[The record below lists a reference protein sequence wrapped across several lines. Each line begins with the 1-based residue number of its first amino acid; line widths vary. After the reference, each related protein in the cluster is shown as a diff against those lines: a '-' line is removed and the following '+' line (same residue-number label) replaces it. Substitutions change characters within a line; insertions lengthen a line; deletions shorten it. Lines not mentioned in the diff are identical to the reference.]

1 VLPPSDQAKSKPNL
15 RQGTFTP
22 SQDHAKD
29 TLNMSRLQPA
39 RGTSDLLPEAM
50 AAHRRVIDTA
60 RDAASLY
67 GFQEMAT
74 PIFEF
79 AEVFSRPLGDSSDV
93 VTKETYNFTDRGGET
108 LTLRPENTAGVVRAM
123 ISNGLT
129 QSLPLKFFYAGPMF
143 RYERPQKGRMRQ
155 FHQIGI
161 EYLGPR
167 DGLADAEI
175 IGCGARVLDGL
186 GVLDRCTLH
195 LNSLGDTESRQ
206 AYRAAL
212 LAFLEAH
219 AGDLSEDS
227 QKRMQT
233 NPLRIL
239 DSKDKGDR
247 VILADAPRLDAFL
260 NESSKTHFA
269 TVTAS
274 LDKASIAWQFDPLLV
289 RGLDYYC
296 HTAFEFITD
305 ALGAQGTVL
314 GGGRYDGLSEM
325 LAGPPVAGVGWAAGV
340 ERLAMLAGAEAPVAP
355 PVAVMAMDDDAG
367 VAAYAVAEVL
377 RNAGIAVDVPTGGAI
392 GKRLKKADRAGVRM
406 AVILGSDEIA
416 NGTAQIRNLA
426 AGTQHEIAQADL
438 PSHLASALATATDGP
453 SA

>member
-1 VLPPSDQAKSKPNL
+1 
-15 RQGTFTP
+15 
-22 SQDHAKD
+22 
-29 TLNMSRLQPA
+29 MSRLQPA
-39 RGTSDLLPEAM
+39 RGTSDLLPDAM
-50 AAHRRVIDTA
+50 AAHRQVVTTA
-60 RDAASLY
+60 REASARY

-108 LTLRPENTAGVVRAM
+108 FTLRPENTASVVRAM

-161 EYLGPR
+161 EFLGPR

-175 IGCGARVLDGL
+175 IACGARVLSDL
-186 GVLDRCTLH
+186 GVLDKCKLH
-195 LNSLGDTESRQ
+195 LNSLGDTDSRQ
-206 AYRAAL
+206 AYRSAL
-212 LAFLEAH
+212 VAFLERH

-227 QKRMQT
+227 QARLKT

-239 DSKDKGDR
+239 DSKNAGDR
-247 VILADAPRLDAFL
+247 DILVDAPRLDAHL
-260 NESSKTHFA
+260 NAESAAHFKA
-269 TVTAS
+269 VTTA
-274 LDKASIAWQFDPLLV
+274 LDAAGINWEFDPLLV

-325 LAGPPVAGVGWAAGV
+325 LGGPPVAGVGWAAGI
-340 ERLAMLAGAEAPVAP
+340 ERLAMLAGNAPVDMP
-355 PVAVMAMDDDAG
+355 RVAVMSAEEDADST
-367 VAAYAVAEVL
+367 AFALAEAL
-377 RNAGIAVDVPTGGAI
+377 RTAGIAVDLPTGGNI
-392 GKRLKKADRAGVRM
+392 GKRMKKADRAGIRY
-406 AVILGSDEIA
+406 AVILGGAELAS
-416 NGTAQIRNLA
+416 GTVQLRDLGEGAQ
-426 AGTQHEIAQADL
+426 EEVAQADL
-438 PSHLASALATATDGP
+438 VARLLQNPGNEDAS
-453 SA
+453 

>member
-1 VLPPSDQAKSKPNL
+1 
-15 RQGTFTP
+15 
-22 SQDHAKD
+22 
-29 TLNMSRLQPA
+29 MSRLQTA

-60 RDAASLY
+60 RDMSSLY

-195 LNSLGDTESRQ
+195 LNSLGDSESRQ
-206 AYRAAL
+206 AYRTAL
-212 LAFLEAH
+212 LAFLDTH

-227 QKRMQT
+227 QTRLQT

-247 VILADAPRLDAFL
+247 AILAEAPRLDEYL
-260 NESSKTHFA
+260 NDISKAHFA
-269 TVTAS
+269 VVTES
-274 LDKASIAWQFDPLLV
+274 LDKAGIAWRFDPLLV

-305 ALGAQGTVL
+305 DLGAQGTVL

-325 LAGPPVAGVGWAAGV
+325 LGGPPVPGVGWAAGV

-355 PVAVMAMDDDAG
+355 PVAVMPMDDDAG
-367 VAAYAVAEVL
+367 VAAYAVAEML
-377 RNAGIAVDVPTGGAI
+377 RDAGIAVDVPTGGAI
-392 GKRLKKADRAGVRM
+392 GKRLKKADRAGVRI

-416 NGTAQIRNLA
+416 GGTAQLRDLTT
-426 AGTQHEIAQADL
+426 GTQDEIAQADL
-438 PSHLASALATATDGP
+438 SSHLAGTLANHTDGT

>member
-1 VLPPSDQAKSKPNL
+1 L
-15 RQGTFTP
+15 
-22 SQDHAKD
+22 QDHAKD
-29 TLNMSRLQPA
+29 TLKMSRLQPA

-60 RDAASLY
+60 RDASSLY

-186 GVLDRCTLH
+186 GVLGRCTLH

-206 AYRAAL
+206 AYRTAL

-219 AGDLSEDS
+219 AGDLSADS
-227 QKRMQT
+227 QTRLQT

-247 VILADAPRLDAFL
+247 AILAAAPRLDEYL
-260 NESSKTHFA
+260 NDSSKAHFA
-269 TVTAS
+269 AVTAS
-274 LDKASIAWQFDPLLV
+274 LDKAGIAWRFDPLLV

-305 ALGAQGTVL
+305 DLGAQGTVL

-325 LAGPPVAGVGWAAGV
+325 LGGPPVPGVGWAAGV
-340 ERLAMLAGAEAPVAP
+340 ERLAMLAGADAPAAP
-355 PVAVMAMDDDAG
+355 PVAVMPMDDDAG
-367 VAAYAVAEVL
+367 VAAYAIAETL

-406 AVILGSDEIA
+406 AVILGSEEVA
-416 NGTAQIRNLA
+416 GGTAQLRDLK
-426 AGTQHEIAQADL
+426 AGTQDEVAQADL
-438 PSHLASALATATDGP
+438 PSHLAGALAKHGDG
-453 SA
+453 AGA

>member
-1 VLPPSDQAKSKPNL
+1 
-15 RQGTFTP
+15 
-22 SQDHAKD
+22 
-29 TLNMSRLQPA
+29 MSRLQTA

-60 RDAASLY
+60 RDMSSLY

-195 LNSLGDTESRQ
+195 LNSLGDSESRQ
-206 AYRAAL
+206 AYRTAL
-212 LAFLEAH
+212 LAFLDTH

-227 QKRMQT
+227 QTRLQT

-247 VILADAPRLDAFL
+247 AILAEAPRLDEYL
-260 NESSKTHFA
+260 NDISKAHFA
-269 TVTAS
+269 AVTES
-274 LDKASIAWQFDPLLV
+274 LNKAGIAWRFDPLLV

-305 ALGAQGTVL
+305 DLGAQGTVL

-325 LAGPPVAGVGWAAGV
+325 LGGPPVPGVGWAAGV

-355 PVAVMAMDDDAG
+355 PVAVMPMDDDAG
-367 VAAYAVAEVL
+367 VAAYAVAEML
-377 RNAGIAVDVPTGGAI
+377 RDAGIAVDVPTGGAI
-392 GKRLKKADRAGVRM
+392 GKRLKKADRAGVRI

-416 NGTAQIRNLA
+416 GGTAQLRDLTT
-426 AGTQHEIAQADL
+426 GTQDEIAQADL
-438 PSHLASALATATDGP
+438 SSHLAGTLANHTDGT

>member
-1 VLPPSDQAKSKPNL
+1 
-15 RQGTFTP
+15 
-22 SQDHAKD
+22 
-29 TLNMSRLQPA
+29 MSRLQPA
-39 RGTSDLLPEAM
+39 RGTSDLLPASM
-50 AAHRRVIDTA
+50 AAHRAVIDTA
-60 RDAASLY
+60 RDAATRY

-123 ISNGLT
+123 ISNSLA

-167 DGLADAEI
+167 DGIADAEI
-175 IGCGARVLDGL
+175 IGCGARVLGAL
-186 GVLDRCTLH
+186 GVLDRCRLH
-195 LNSLGDTESRQ
+195 LNSLGDADSRQ
-206 AYRAAL
+206 AYRTAL
-212 LAFLEAH
+212 VAYFSAH
-219 AGDLSEDS
+219 AADLSEDS
-227 QKRMQT
+227 QARLKT

-239 DSKDKGDR
+239 DSKDAGDR
-247 VILADAPRLDAFL
+247 AILGSAPRLNEYL
-260 NESSKTHFA
+260 NEDSRRHFA
-269 TVTAS
+269 SVTGA
-274 LDKASIAWQFDPLLV
+274 LDAAGIAWTFDPLLV

-325 LAGPPVAGVGWAAGV
+325 LGGPPVPGVGWAAGV
-340 ERLAMLAGAEAPVAP
+340 ERLAMLLGDVDPVVP
-355 PVAVMAMDDDAG
+355 RVAVMPMDGDAES
-367 VAAYAVAEVL
+367 AAFALAEQL
-377 RNAGIAVDVPTGGAI
+377 RGAGIDVDLPTAGAI
-392 GKRLKKADRAGVRM
+392 GKRLKKADRAGVTH
-406 AVILGSDEIA
+406 AVIMGSDEVA
-416 NGTAQIRNLA
+416 SGTAQLRDLV
-426 AGTQHEIAQADL
+426 AGTQIELPRADL
-438 PSHLASALATATDGP
+438 AKALLDVLKQDKM
-453 SA
+453 S

>member
-1 VLPPSDQAKSKPNL
+1 
-15 RQGTFTP
+15 
-22 SQDHAKD
+22 
-29 TLNMSRLQPA
+29 MSRLQPA
-39 RGTSDLLPEAM
+39 RGTSDLLPDAM
-50 AAHRRVIDTA
+50 AAHRQVVTTA
-60 RDAASLY
+60 REASARY

-108 LTLRPENTAGVVRAM
+108 FSLRPENTAGVVRAM

-161 EYLGPR
+161 EFLGPR

-175 IGCGARVLDGL
+175 IACGARVLSDL
-186 GVLDRCTLH
+186 GVLDKCKLH
-195 LNSLGDTESRQ
+195 LNSLGDTDSRQ
-206 AYRAAL
+206 AYRSAL
-212 LAFLEAH
+212 VAFLERH

-227 QKRMQT
+227 QARLKT

-239 DSKDKGDR
+239 DSKNAGDR
-247 VILADAPRLDAFL
+247 NILVDAPRLDAHL
-260 NESSKTHFA
+260 NAESAAHFKA
-269 TVTAS
+269 VTTA
-274 LDKASIAWQFDPLLV
+274 LDAAGINWEFDPLLV

-325 LAGPPVAGVGWAAGV
+325 LGGPPVAGVGWAAGI
-340 ERLAMLAGAEAPVAP
+340 ERLAMLAGNAPVDMP
-355 PVAVMAMDDDAG
+355 RVAVMSAEEDADST
-367 VAAYAVAEVL
+367 AFALAEAL
-377 RNAGIAVDVPTGGAI
+377 RTAGIAVDLPTGGNI
-392 GKRLKKADRAGVRM
+392 GKRMKKADRAGIRY
-406 AVILGSDEIA
+406 AVILGGAELAS
-416 NGTAQIRNLA
+416 GTVQLRDLGEGAQ
-426 AGTQHEIAQADL
+426 EEVAQADL
-438 PSHLASALATATDGP
+438 VVRLMQNLGNEDAS
-453 SA
+453 

>member
-1 VLPPSDQAKSKPNL
+1 
-15 RQGTFTP
+15 
-22 SQDHAKD
+22 
-29 TLNMSRLQPA
+29 MSRLQPA
-39 RGTSDLLPEAM
+39 RGTADLMPEMM
-50 AAHRRVIDTA
+50 AAHRKVIDTA
-60 RDAASLY
+60 RDAAGCY
-67 GFQEMAT
+67 GFQEMST

-167 DGLADAEI
+167 DGVADAEI
-175 IGCGARVLDGL
+175 IGCGARILDQL
-186 GVLDRCTLH
+186 GVLDKCTLH
-195 LNSLGDTESRQ
+195 LNSLGDTASRA
-206 AYRAAL
+206 AYREAL
-212 LAFLEAH
+212 VAFFQSH
-219 AGDLSEDS
+219 ANDLSEDS
-227 QKRMQT
+227 RIRLGT

-239 DSKDKGDR
+239 DSKDVGDR
-247 VILADAPRLDAFL
+247 AIIDGAPRLNAFL
-260 NESSKTHFA
+260 NDESKAHFDK
-269 TVTAS
+269 VCQV
-274 LDKASIAWQFDPLLV
+274 LDAASISWTFDPLLV

-325 LAGPPVAGVGWAAGV
+325 LGGPPVAGVGWAAGV
-340 ERLAMLAGAEAPVAP
+340 ERLAMLVGDVSPTVP
-355 PVAVMAMDDDAG
+355 LVAVMAMD
-367 VAAYAVAEVL
+367 AADEGTAFALAEAL
-377 RNAGIAVDVPTGGAI
+377 RHAGISVDLPTGGNI
-392 GKRLKKADRAGVRM
+392 GKRMKKADKAGIRF
-406 AVILGSDEIA
+406 AAILGSDEIA
-416 NGTAQIRNLA
+416 SGTAQLR
-426 AGTQHEIAQADL
+426 DL
-438 PSHLASALATATDGP
+438 GDGKQTEVAMGELPATIVTHLAEGV
-453 SA
+453 

>member
-1 VLPPSDQAKSKPNL
+1 
-15 RQGTFTP
+15 
-22 SQDHAKD
+22 
-29 TLNMSRLQPA
+29 MSRLQPA
-39 RGTSDLLPEAM
+39 RGTSDLLPSTM

-60 RDAASLY
+60 RDAAGLY

-175 IGCGARVLDGL
+175 IACGARALAGL
-186 GVLDRCTLH
+186 GVLDRCRLH
-195 LNSLGDTESRQ
+195 LNSLCDAESRQ
-206 AYRAAL
+206 AYRAAP

-219 AGDLSEDS
+219 ASELSVDS
-227 QKRMQT
+227 QARLKT

-239 DSKDKGDR
+239 DSKDAGDR
-247 VILADAPRLDAFL
+247 AILENAPRLDGYL
-260 NESSKTHFA
+260 NDASKRHFA
-269 TVTAS
+269 AVTGA
-274 LDKASIAWQFDPLLV
+274 LDSAGIDWTFDPLLV

-325 LAGPPVAGVGWAAGV
+325 LGGPPVAGVGWAAGV
-340 ERLAMLAGAEAPVAP
+340 ERLSMLVGEQEPATP
-355 PVAVMAMDDDAG
+355 PVAILPMDGDGESEAHRLAEMLRDSG
-367 VAAYAVAEVL
+367 V
-377 RNAGIAVDVPTGGAI
+377 AVDVSAGGAI
-392 GKRLKKADRAGVRM
+392 GKRLKKADRAGARL
-406 AVILGSDEIA
+406 AVILGSDE
-416 NGTAQIRNLA
+416 LA
-426 AGTQHEIAQADL
+426 AGTAQLRDLATGTQSSIAQADL
-438 PSHLASALATATDGP
+438 AAALHAALADDDDG
-453 SA
+453 AA

>member
-1 VLPPSDQAKSKPNL
+1 
-15 RQGTFTP
+15 
-22 SQDHAKD
+22 
-29 TLNMSRLQPA
+29 MSRLQTA

-60 RDAASLY
+60 RDMSSLY

-93 VTKETYNFTDRGGET
+93 VTKESYNFTDRGGET

-195 LNSLGDTESRQ
+195 LNSLGDSESRQ
-206 AYRAAL
+206 AYRTAL
-212 LAFLEAH
+212 LAFLDTH

-227 QKRMQT
+227 QTRLQT

-247 VILADAPRLDAFL
+247 AILAEAPRLDEYL
-260 NESSKTHFA
+260 NDISKAHFA
-269 TVTAS
+269 AVTES
-274 LDKASIAWQFDPLLV
+274 LDKAGIAWRFDPLLV

-305 ALGAQGTVL
+305 DLGAQGTVL

-325 LAGPPVAGVGWAAGV
+325 LGGPPVPGVGWAAGV

-355 PVAVMAMDDDAG
+355 PVAVMPMDDDAG
-367 VAAYAVAEVL
+367 VAAYAVAEML
-377 RNAGIAVDVPTGGAI
+377 RDAGIAVDVPTGGAI
-392 GKRLKKADRAGVRM
+392 GKRLKKADRAGVRI

-416 NGTAQIRNLA
+416 GGTAQLRDLTT
-426 AGTQHEIAQADL
+426 GTQDEIAQADL
-438 PSHLASALATATDGP
+438 SSHLAGTLANHTDGT

>member
-1 VLPPSDQAKSKPNL
+1 
-15 RQGTFTP
+15 
-22 SQDHAKD
+22 
-29 TLNMSRLQPA
+29 MSRLQPA
-39 RGTSDLLPEAM
+39 RGTSDLLPAAM
-50 AAHRRVIDTA
+50 AAHRRVIAAAQRAAA
-60 RDAASLY
+60 RY

-123 ISNGLT
+123 ISNSLA

-167 DGLADAEI
+167 DGIADAEI
-175 IGCGARVLDGL
+175 IACGARVLDDL
-186 GVLDRCTLH
+186 GVLGSCRLH
-195 LNSLGDTESRQ
+195 LNSLGDTASRQ

-212 LAFLEAH
+212 VAFLQSH

-227 QKRMQT
+227 QARLKT

-247 VILADAPRLDAFL
+247 AILTGAPRLDAHL
-260 NESSKTHFA
+260 NDDSKAHFA
-269 TVTAS
+269 AVKGA
-274 LDKASIAWQFDPLLV
+274 LDAAGISWTFDPLLV

-305 ALGAQGTVL
+305 ELGAQGTVL

-325 LAGPPVAGVGWAAGV
+325 LGGPPVAGVGWAAGV
-340 ERLAMLAGAEAPVAP
+340 ERLAMLLGEVAP
-355 PVAVMAMDDDAG
+355 NAPRVAVMPMDADVEARAFALAEQLRAG
-367 VAAYAVAEVL
+367 
-377 RNAGIAVDVPTGGAI
+377 GIPVDLPTGGAI
-392 GKRLKKADRAGVRM
+392 GKRMKKADRAGIRA
-406 AVILGSDEIA
+406 AVVLGSDEVA
-416 NGTAQIRNLA
+416 AGTAQLRDLR
-426 AGTQHEIAQADL
+426 AGTQAEIAQADL
-438 PSHLASALATATDGP
+438 AAAILSMIGSQPDG
-453 SA
+453 SGS

>member
-1 VLPPSDQAKSKPNL
+1 
-15 RQGTFTP
+15 
-22 SQDHAKD
+22 
-29 TLNMSRLQPA
+29 MSRLQPA
-39 RGTSDLLPEAM
+39 RGTSDLLPSTM

-60 RDAASLY
+60 RDAAGLY

-175 IGCGARVLDGL
+175 IACGARVLAGL
-186 GVLDRCTLH
+186 GVLDRCRLH
-195 LNSLGDTESRQ
+195 LNSLGDAESRQ

-212 LAFLEAH
+212 LAFLESH
-219 AGDLSEDS
+219 AAELSKDS
-227 QKRMQT
+227 QARLQT

-239 DSKDKGDR
+239 DSKDAGDR
-247 VILADAPRLDAFL
+247 AILENAPRLDGYL
-260 NESSKTHFA
+260 NDVSKRHFA
-269 TVTAS
+269 AVTGA
-274 LDKASIAWQFDPLLV
+274 LDSAGIDWTFDPLLV

-325 LAGPPVAGVGWAAGV
+325 LGGPPVAGVGWAAGV
-340 ERLAMLAGAEAPVAP
+340 ERLSMLVGEQEPATP
-355 PVAVMAMDDDAG
+355 PVAILPMDEDGESEAHRLAEMLRDNG
-367 VAAYAVAEVL
+367 VA
-377 RNAGIAVDVPTGGAI
+377 VDLSAGGAI
-392 GKRLKKADRAGVRM
+392 GKRLKKADRAGARL
-406 AVILGSDEIA
+406 AVILGSDE
-416 NGTAQIRNLA
+416 LA
-426 AGTQHEIAQADL
+426 AGTAQLRDLATGTQSSIVQADL
-438 PSHLASALATATDGP
+438 AAALHAALAGADDG
-453 SA
+453 AA

>member
-1 VLPPSDQAKSKPNL
+1 
-15 RQGTFTP
+15 
-22 SQDHAKD
+22 
-29 TLNMSRLQPA
+29 MSRLQPA

-50 AAHRRVIDTA
+50 TAHRRVIDAA
-60 RDAASLY
+60 RDASSLY

-79 AEVFSRPLGDSSDV
+79 ADVFSRPLGDSSDV

-206 AYRAAL
+206 AYRTAL
-212 LAFLEAH
+212 LAFLDTH

-227 QKRMQT
+227 QIRLRT

-247 VILADAPRLDAFL
+247 VILAEAPRLDGYL
-260 NESSKTHFA
+260 NDISKAHFA

-274 LDKASIAWQFDPLLV
+274 LDKAGIAWRLDPLLV

-305 ALGAQGTVL
+305 DLGAQGTVL

-325 LAGPPVAGVGWAAGV
+325 LGGPPVPGVGWAAGV
-340 ERLAMLAGAEAPVAP
+340 ERLAMLSGADAPVAP
-355 PVAVMAMDDDAG
+355 LVAVMPMDDDAG
-367 VAAYAVAEVL
+367 VAAYAVAEML

-392 GKRLKKADRAGVRM
+392 GKRLKKADRAGVRI

-416 NGTAQIRNLA
+416 GGTAQLRDLT
-426 AGTQHEIAQADL
+426 AGTQDEIAQADL
-438 PSHLASALATATDGP
+438 SSYLASTLANRTDGTG
-453 SA
+453 A

>member
-1 VLPPSDQAKSKPNL
+1 
-15 RQGTFTP
+15 
-22 SQDHAKD
+22 
-29 TLNMSRLQPA
+29 MSRLQPA
-39 RGTSDLLPEAM
+39 RGTTDLMPAAM
-50 AAHRRVIDTA
+50 AGHQRVIGTA
-60 RDAASLY
+60 RAAAGLY

-74 PIFEF
+74 PMFEF

-175 IGCGARVLDGL
+175 IGCGARILDDL
-186 GVLDRCTLH
+186 SVLDRCTLH
-195 LNSLGDTESRQ
+195 LNSLGDSESRQ

-212 LAFLEAH
+212 VDFLNAHEA
-219 AGDLSEDS
+219 DLSEDS
-227 QKRMQT
+227 RT
-233 NPLRIL
+233 RLTSNPLRIL
-239 DSKDKGDR
+239 DSKDAGDR
-247 VILADAPRLDAFL
+247 AILENAPRLDGYL
-260 NESSKTHFA
+260 NDASKRHFA
-269 TVTAS
+269 AVTGA
-274 LDKASIAWQFDPLLV
+274 LDSAGIDWTFDPLLV

-325 LAGPPVAGVGWAAGV
+325 LGGPPVAGVGWAAGV
-340 ERLAMLAGAEAPVAP
+340 ERLSMLVGEQEPATP
-355 PVAVMAMDDDAG
+355 PVAILPMDGDGESEAHRLAEMLRDSG
-367 VAAYAVAEVL
+367 VA
-377 RNAGIAVDVPTGGAI
+377 VDLSAGGAI
-392 GKRLKKADRAGVRM
+392 GKRLKKADRAGARL
-406 AVILGSDEIA
+406 AVILGSDE
-416 NGTAQIRNLA
+416 LA
-426 AGTQHEIAQADL
+426 AGTAQLRDLATGTQSSIAQADL
-438 PSHLASALATATDGP
+438 AAALHAALADDDDG
-453 SA
+453 AA

>member
-1 VLPPSDQAKSKPNL
+1 
-15 RQGTFTP
+15 
-22 SQDHAKD
+22 
-29 TLNMSRLQPA
+29 MSRLQPA
-39 RGTSDLLPEAM
+39 RGTSDLLPSTM
-50 AAHRRVIDTA
+50 AAHRRVIDAA
-60 RDAASLY
+60 RDAAGLY

-175 IGCGARVLDGL
+175 IACGARVLAGL
-186 GVLDRCTLH
+186 GVLDRCRLH
-195 LNSLGDTESRQ
+195 LNSLGDAESRQ

-212 LAFLEAH
+212 LAFLESH
-219 AGDLSEDS
+219 ASELSEDS
-227 QKRMQT
+227 QARLQT

-239 DSKDKGDR
+239 DSKDEGDR
-247 VILADAPRLDAFL
+247 AILENAPRLDGYL
-260 NESSKTHFA
+260 NDASKRHFA
-269 TVTAS
+269 AVTGA
-274 LDKASIAWQFDPLLV
+274 LDSAGIDWTFDPLLV

-325 LAGPPVAGVGWAAGV
+325 LGGPPVAGVGWAAGV
-340 ERLAMLAGAEAPVAP
+340 ERLSMLVGEQEPATP
-355 PVAVMAMDDDAG
+355 PVAILPMDEDGESEAHRLAEMLRDSG
-367 VAAYAVAEVL
+367 VA
-377 RNAGIAVDVPTGGAI
+377 VDLSAGGAI
-392 GKRLKKADRAGVRM
+392 GKRLKKADRAGARL
-406 AVILGSDEIA
+406 AVILGSDE
-416 NGTAQIRNLA
+416 LA
-426 AGTQHEIAQADL
+426 AGTAQLRDLATGTQSSIAQADL
-438 PSHLASALATATDGP
+438 AAALHAALADDDDG
-453 SA
+453 AA